1 MPVDSDSAGSST
13 EYVTAVVGEQLF
25 GLPIARVQDVFK
37 PDRMTKVP
45 LSSQEIAGI
54 LNLRGRI
61 VTVIDMRCR
70 LGMPEHKSA
79 QPPMAIGIECR
90 GESYGLLIDKIG
102 EVMTLA
108 DSMRENNPVNLDP
121 RLAQVS
127 TGVIRLDSQLLVVL
141 DIDRVLLVSAQIK
154 AA

>member
-1 MPVDSDSAGSST
+1 MRARDIMTKDPVCLRRDDTARRAAEVMRDSDCGVIPIVDDNRRVIGIITDRDLAIRGVAAG
-13 EYVTAVVGEQLF
+13 
-25 GLPIARVQDVFK
+25 
-37 PDRMTKVP
+37 
-45 LSSQEIAGI
+45 
-54 LNLRGRI
+54 
-61 VTVIDMRCR
+61 
-70 LGMPEHKSA
+70 KSA
-79 QPPMAIGIECR
+79 
-90 GESYGLLIDKIG
+90 DVKIG

>member
-1 MPVDSDSAGSST
+1 MRVESDSAGPST

-37 PDRMTKVP
+37 PDRMTEVP

-70 LGMPEHKSA
+70 LGMAEHKSA
-79 QPPMAIGIECR
+79 LPPMAIGIECR

-108 DSMRENNPVNLDP
+108 DSMRETNPVNLDP